1 MQNISWNFVA
11 GCCVNITDNRF
22 YNRILFTDDSLLT
35 RKGIFNAH
43 NMHYW
48 AEENPFV
55 IRERNFQISWK
66 LNIWAGIIGDQLIG
80 PCVLPNRMR
89 GDNYVEFLIEN
100 LLEDLSLYMRE
111 MMWFQY
117 DGVPPHNNR
126 RDVVLS

>member
-1 MQNISWNFVA
+1 MEFCRWLLREYN
-11 GCCVNITDNRF
+11 TDNRF
-22 YNRILFTDDSLLT
+22 CSRILFTDESLFT
-35 RKGIFNAH
+35 REGIFNAH

-55 IRERNFQISWK
+55 VRERNLQIRWK

-100 LLEDLSLYMRE
+100 LPDVLEDLPLHIRE
-111 MMWFQY
+111 R
-117 DGVPPHNNR
+117 V
-126 RDVVLS
+126 